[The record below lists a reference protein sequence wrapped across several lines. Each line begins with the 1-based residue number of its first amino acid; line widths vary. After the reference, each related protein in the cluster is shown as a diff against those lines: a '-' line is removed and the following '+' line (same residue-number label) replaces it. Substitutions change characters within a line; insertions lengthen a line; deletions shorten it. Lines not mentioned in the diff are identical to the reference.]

1 MTQESKKKV
10 LSELQNGPKNGLEC
24 LDCGCHHFYTAW
36 TRHYKNRTVRS
47 KVCRHCGRKHQT
59 VERVVK

>member
-1 MTQESKKKV
+1 MSNKMV
-10 LSELQNGPKNGLEC
+10 LSEMQHTQSKGLEC
-24 LDCGCHHFYTAW
+24 LGCGCYQFYTAW

>member
-1 MTQESKKKV
+1 MAHEREKPV
-10 LSELQNGPKNGLEC
+10 LSELQIARSKGLEC
-24 LDCGCHHFYTAW
+24 LGCGGHHFYTAW

-47 KVCRHCGRKHQT
+47 KICRHCGRKHQT